1 MIGGIFGFCFGVYT
15 VINKILNPD
24 VPVGYSAIISMVSFV
39 GGVILFM
46 QGIIGEYVGRMFI
59 SINKIPQFV
68 VREKINFK

>member
-1 MIGGIFGFCFGVYT
+1 
-15 VINKILNPD
+15 